1 LLESGVE
8 MNAIRGWLG
17 HVSIET
23 TSRYAEINM
32 RSKEAALAACEP
44 PIGDEAGHQRKMT
57 WRSDE
62 QFLSWL
68 SSL

>member
-1 LLESGVE
+1 
-8 MNAIRGWLG
+8 MNVIRGCLG

-32 RSKEAALAACEP
+32 RSKEAALLACEP
-44 PIGDEAGHQRKMT
+44 PVPDEGTRPRGKT
-57 WRSDE
+57 WRSDD
-62 QFLSWL
+62 QFISWL